1 MLVAVYSG
9 LAGMLRP
16 PLKFSGDGLGVVAAL
31 TLICWQGENSL
42 LKSCILFSYR
52 LLHPDR
58 A

>member
-1 MLVAVYSG
+1 MLVAVYPG

-42 LKSCILFSYR
+42 LKNLYFDFLSVSSVR
-52 LLHPDR
+52 
-58 A
+58 